1 MSKADITAA
10 VPEATMVSTYMEIK
24 KLFQTYSLV
33 PEDLTKYDNVIKA
46 IEGVNFKI
54 AEIQNLEAFER
65 EQQFLE
71 KYIVTLNNLDLTKVE
86 ALSNLMSIMNELATK
101 LGALDNFTA
110 VLNDKISVT
119 LSNLANQIKVSGDI
133 INKADN
139 LQKQRHEAIKASIK
153 EIQSIMDQ
161 KLIVEVNHNEIQSN
175 GGDFFMDSYDSG
187 NVDNGN
193 RETPAENNKP
203 SIFERASNSITNLKN
218 NLFGGNDS
226 STSKK
231 NKSNVAHPH
240 NTAGGINYDRLR
252 TVIMEAIMQAK
263 GSGIDIDRR

>member
-1 MSKADITAA
+1 
-10 VPEATMVSTYMEIK
+10 
-24 KLFQTYSLV
+24 
-33 PEDLTKYDNVIKA
+33 
-46 IEGVNFKI
+46 
-54 AEIQNLEAFER
+54 
-65 EQQFLE
+65 
-71 KYIVTLNNLDLTKVE
+71 
-86 ALSNLMSIMNELATK
+86 MSIMNELATK

-119 LSNLANQIKVSGDI
+119 LSNLANQIKASGDI

-193 RETPAENNKP
+193 RETPVENNKP
-203 SIFERASNSITNLKN
+203 SIFERASNSITNF
-218 NLFGGNDS
+218 FGGNNS

-231 NKSNVAHPH
+231 NASNVAHH
-240 NTAGGINYDRLR
+240 TTGGIDYDRLR
-252 TVIMEAIMQAK
+252 TVIMEAITQAS
-263 GSGIDIDRR
+263 GSGIDINRR